1 MKSVRRCCTLNA
13 PHLQKCTRST
23 HQSQH
28 WHNTQLPTTLSANTG
43 TIHYFPHHPPLFFC
57 ISLWRGYAMV
67 YFGSQKTTLGNH
79 SLLLPWRSG
88 ESGHHAWQEEPLTT
102 ILQAPVLLRVSLYNL
117 SSLEPN
123 METRLIFNL
132 EQFSNH
138 VPQHAAKI
146 SQCTSITIPTPNL
159 HLYFGDF

>member
-1 MKSVRRCCTLNA
+1 MKAVRRCCTLNA

-28 WHNTQLPTTLSANTG
+28 WHNTLLPTPPSAV
-43 TIHYFPHHPPLFFC
+43 FC

-79 SLLLPWRSG
+79 SLPLPWRSG

-102 ILQAPVLLRVSLYNL
+102 ILQAPFLLRISLYNL
-117 SSLEPN
+117 RGLEPN